1 MGDGDRMSDKH
12 QFEIHI
18 GPTAVESTVTI
29 DGVSL
34 TPYVQGVTVECNA
47 VGGGATRITFA
58 VTPFKA
64 APIDISG
71 PFMAVPRCDQCANWR
86 EFDEEGLSRECRVLR
101 SPASTC
107 GVYTAPDFGCVKF
120 RPKGKAGE

>member
-1 MGDGDRMSDKH
+1 MSDKH
-12 QFEIHI
+12 EFEIHI
-18 GPTAVESTVTI
+18 GQAAVDSTVTV

-71 PFMAVPRCDQCANWR
+71 PFMAVPRCDQCQHWFFPHRTLVEYGACQ
-86 EFDEEGLSRECRVLR
+86 EVTEPHGDVIAT
-101 SPASTC
+101 P
-107 GVYTAPDFGCVKF
+107 PDFGCVKF